1 MEQRLQKIIADA
13 GVASRRKAEELI
25 TDGRVSV
32 DGRVVRTLGSKFDPE
47 NCEVV
52 VDGETLKK
60 KTTKTYLALNKPY
73 GILSTMSDPEDRPNL
88 GDLLESRSDR
98 LFHVGRL
105 DRESEGLLLLT
116 NDGELAHRA
125 THPSYGLAKN
135 YLLEVLGVPSR
146 QVMSALKEGVQLE
159 DGMARVDSIRLVEGQ
174 PGRSVLDITIH
185 DGRNHVL
192 RRMAAE
198 VGLSVERLIRIGMGP
213 IKLGQLTPGK
223 WRDING
229 QELNSLFKALEMKQ

>member
-47 NCEVV
+47 NCEVA

-73 GILSTMSDPEDRPNL
+73 GILSTMSDPDDRPNL

-146 QVMSALKEGVQLE
+146 QVMSALKEGIQLE
-159 DGMARVDSIRLVEGQ
+159 DGMARVDSISLVEGQ

>member
-13 GVASRRKAEELI
+13 GIASRRKAEELI
-25 TDGRVSV
+25 TNGRVSV
-32 DGRVVRTLGSKFDPE
+32 DGIVIRTLGSKFDPE
-47 NCEVV
+47 NSEVM
-52 VDGETLKK
+52 VDGETLKN

-125 THPSYGLAKN
+125 THP
-135 YLLEVLGVPSR
+135 
-146 QVMSALKEGVQLE
+146 
-159 DGMARVDSIRLVEGQ
+159 
-174 PGRSVLDITIH
+174 
-185 DGRNHVL
+185 
-192 RRMAAE
+192 
-198 VGLSVERLIRIGMGP
+198 
-213 IKLGQLTPGK
+213 
-223 WRDING
+223 
-229 QELNSLFKALEMKQ
+229 

>member
-105 DRESEGLLLLT
+105 DRESEGLMVNWPIGQPTLLT
-116 NDGELAHRA
+116 A
-125 THPSYGLAKN
+125 
-135 YLLEVLGVPSR
+135 
-146 QVMSALKEGVQLE
+146 
-159 DGMARVDSIRLVEGQ
+159 
-174 PGRSVLDITIH
+174 
-185 DGRNHVL
+185 
-192 RRMAAE
+192 
-198 VGLSVERLIRIGMGP
+198 
-213 IKLGQLTPGK
+213 
-223 WRDING
+223 
-229 QELNSLFKALEMKQ
+229 